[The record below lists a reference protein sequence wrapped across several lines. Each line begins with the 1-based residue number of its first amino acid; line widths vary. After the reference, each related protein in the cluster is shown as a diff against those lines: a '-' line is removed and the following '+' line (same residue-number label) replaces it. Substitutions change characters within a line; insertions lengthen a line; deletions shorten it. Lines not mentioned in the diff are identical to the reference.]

1 MRTWDPD
8 GTRVKSGV
16 ALDLENGQT
25 GENHRRTRAGSEP
38 VETHR
43 HFTIVAWCHHHCGT
57 KSEDQSAWFFL
68 LFLVDGALRRTL
80 FSMAVQIHP
89 ACWEITTH
97 VEAKKKPLA

>member
-68 LFLVDGALRRTL
+68 LF
-80 FSMAVQIHP
+80 FSGWSSEA
-89 ACWEITTH
+89 H
-97 VEAKKKPLA
+97 VVFHGGTDPSGLLGDNNTC